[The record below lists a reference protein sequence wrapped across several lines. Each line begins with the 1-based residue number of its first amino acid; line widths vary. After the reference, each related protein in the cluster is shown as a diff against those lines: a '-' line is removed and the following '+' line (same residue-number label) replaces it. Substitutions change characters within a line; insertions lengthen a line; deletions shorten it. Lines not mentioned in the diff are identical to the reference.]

1 MPLPA
6 RPLPFQSTLVRP
18 SAVTVN
24 AGGDEPI
31 EAPADPLAAPPG
43 LVDPG
48 NEMRLVDTL
57 RAVAARR
64 DPLEALTLAAR
75 TLLQARERR
84 SAEGESTAYALADL
98 AVSGRH
104 ARERF
109 EQSALSP
116 GDVAARLAG
125 GEAMVAAAL
134 VLERALAVAEHLR
147 AYRTDRRDLR
157 SPAALAAQPWIAVSG
172 EDDPPLD
179 PVNIECAPFPQFFLE
194 VPVPVDGTTV
204 TLRTRFMVAGRP
216 LADILADGRTRT
228 RVILFLHGQSSRL
241 EEFVDLANLLTAE
254 DPRTRLP
261 RYTIIAPDLPSCGY
275 TSMLDPDVIATPP
288 TLHEAATTD
297 PSRHSLLQFHDRF
310 LIAFVSQ
317 LDAML
322 STGTSGLSLS
332 DHIVCVGGGSLGGS
346 LALRL
351 AELDP
356 CPSWVRR
363 VVAWSSASLWDPL
376 RNDAV
381 KGLGP
386 NVLKGKM
393 SEPETPDRRKDF
405 IHFLFD
411 RPILGALG
419 GPPQA
424 SMWYREGWARK
435 SAFLAAARSKR
446 QEVYNV
452 DYRRWT
458 YRLSYEQLQFSH
470 KDRDLGVPYKRI
482 HVPTMLAAGD
492 GDNYGFAHIRD
503 RTVEA
508 HDRMTAPGPT
518 YVLAN
523 TGHSIHNERPRWLAG
538 AIDAFLREFGLR

>member
-1 MPLPA
+1 
-6 RPLPFQSTLVRP
+6 
-18 SAVTVN
+18 VN
-24 AGGDEPI
+24 AEGDEPV
-31 EAPADPLAAPPG
+31 EAPVDAPGAPPG

-48 NEMRLVDTL
+48 NEMRLADSL

-64 DPLEALTLAAR
+64 DPMEALILAAR
-75 TLLQARERR
+75 TLLQAGERR
-84 SAEGESTAYALADL
+84 SAEDESEAYALADL

-109 EQSALSP
+109 ERSAPAL
-116 GDVAARLAG
+116 GDVAARVTG
-125 GEAMVAAAL
+125 PEAKAAAAL
-134 VLERALAVAEHLR
+134 VLERASAVAEHLR
-147 AYRTDRRDLR
+147 AYRANRPDLR
-157 SPAALAAQPWIAVSG
+157 SPAVLAKRPWIAVSG

-179 PVNIECAPFPQFFLE
+179 PVNIDCAPFPQFLIE

-216 LADILADGRTRT
+216 LRDVLEDGRTRT

-241 EEFVDLANLLTAE
+241 EEFVDLATLLSAE

-261 RYTIIAPDLPSCGY
+261 RYTIIALDLPSCGY
-275 TSMLDPDVIATPP
+275 TSMLDPDVVATPP

-310 LIAFVSQ
+310 LLAFVSM
-317 LDAML
+317 LDAVL
-322 STGTSGLSLS
+322 GTGTSGLSLS
-332 DHIVCVGGGSLGGS
+332 DHIVCVGGGSLGAS

-351 AELDP
+351 AELEP

-363 VVAWSSASLWDPL
+363 VVAWSAASLWDPL

-424 SMWYREGWARK
+424 SMWYREGWAQK
-435 SAFLAAARSKR
+435 GAFLAAARSKR

-458 YRLSYEQLQFSH
+458 YRLSYDQLQFSH
-470 KDRDLGVPYKRI
+470 KDRDLGVPYARI
-482 HVPTMLAAGD
+482 RVPTMLAAGE

-508 HDRMTAPGPT
+508 GERMTAPGPT